1 VRHPVYWIARQEF
14 TLNRR
19 NRWVVSFAVLFCLL
33 TFLLSIFGM
42 VTSGY
47 SGLQDF
53 VRTSV
58 SVVNLSG
65 FVVPLFALLLGV
77 FSFLSHREHL
87 ELMVTQPISR
97 GQVILGKYLG
107 LLLTVLGATLLGQG
121 LPGVVFS
128 LVIGVEGAVE
138 YALVVALVLVLS
150 MVFTGLA
157 VLIALLCDRQ
167 QVALGISIGVW
178 LFFEVFYG
186 LAMLGTTLYFTRA
199 TLRVLLI
206 AGLLGNPIDLT
217 RVLSLLAIGG
227 PEFFGPAGATLV
239 KLTGSAAVAG
249 AIGLAALI
257 LWIVIPLLISIR
269 VFSRQSF

>member
-1 VRHPVYWIARQEF
+1 MTHPVYWIARQEL

-19 NRWVVSFAVLFCLL
+19 NRWVVSFAVLYCIL
-33 TFLLSIFGM
+33 TFLLSLFGM

-107 LLLTVLGATLLGQG
+107 LLLTVVGATLLGLG
-121 LPGVVFS
+121 VPGIVFS
-128 LVIGVEGAVE
+128 LVIGVEGAAE
-138 YALVVALVLVLS
+138 YAVIVALALVLS
-150 MVFTGLA
+150 MIFTGLA
-157 VLIALLCDRQ
+157 VLIALLSDRQ
-167 QVALGISIGVW
+167 QIALGISVGVW

-199 TLRVLLI
+199 TLKVLLI

-217 RVLSLLAIGG
+217 RVLSLLVIGG
-227 PEFFGPAGATLV
+227 PEFFGPAGATLL
-239 KLTGSAAVAG
+239 KLSGSVAAAG
-249 AIGLAALI
+249 AIGVVSLM
-257 LWIVIPLLISIR
+257 LWIVVPLLVSIR